1 MSVIKDFKLPDLGEG
16 LTESELVSWHV
27 QVGDTV
33 QLNEII
39 ADVETAKALVELPS
53 PYTGV
58 VARLYV
64 EPGITVNV
72 GEPLLAFEVEGDG
85 AAAGGGAGAGTGAGA
100 GAGVDGGGAG
110 AGGAGGAIEAEADAG
125 AAIDGDE
132 AEPNLVGY
140 GARPDRSS
148 HPTRRARVFA
158 GLSVSSAP
166 ASPTSPESESSTMG
180 FPPDA
185 PGERPRSTPP
195 VRKLARDLGV
205 ELDHI
210 AGTGEGGVITR
221 EDVRRATSPDATNLE
236 GRPAT
241 SPDVRRATSPL
252 QHEAGRDVER
262 STTLDP
268 QRATSA
274 RLAPTERETRSP
286 IKGVRKYTAEAMVA
300 SAFTAP
306 HVTTFLTVD
315 VTPTLEL
322 LARLKQLGEFS
333 GYRLNFLTAVAK
345 ALCIAVARTPV
356 VNSHWDEPAGEI
368 VQFHYVN
375 LGIAAATPRGLM
387 VPTIKDADRLTLP
400 ELATALADLVE
411 TAKAGRTN
419 QEQLSA
425 GTISITN
432 VGVFGVDT
440 GTPILNPGEAAI
452 LAVGAIRRRP
462 WEHAGQIALR
472 DVVTLSLSFDHR
484 LVDGEQGSRFLA
496 DVGAILAEP
505 GFALTMV

>member
-53 PYTGV
+53 PYAGV

-72 GEPLLAFEVEGDG
+72 GEPLLAFEVEADG
-85 AAAGGGAGAGTGAGA
+85 ASAGGGAGAGT
-100 GAGVDGGGAG
+100 DAG
-110 AGGAGGAIEAEADAG
+110 AGGAGAAIDADADAEADADAG
-125 AAIDGDE
+125 AAADGDS

-140 GARPDRSS
+140 GARPDRSG

-166 ASPTSPESESSTMG
+166 ASHTSPEPGPLASD
-180 FPPDA
+180 FPPGA

-195 VRKLARDLGV
+195 VRKLARDLGI

-221 EDVRRATSPDATNLE
+221 EDVQRATSPDATNLE

-241 SPDVRRATSPL
+241 SPDVQRATSPV
-252 QHEAGRDVER
+252 QHGVGRDVER
-262 STTLDP
+262 STTPGP
-268 QRATSA
+268 QPATSA
-274 RLAPTERETRSP
+274 GLAPTDRETRSP

-432 VGVFGVDT
+432 VGVFGVDA

-462 WEHAGQIALR
+462 WEHDGQIALR